1 MQDSISAQTPNQT
14 NKQIAINPI
23 LLTLFSLD
31 FFNVIYQGGEYQKRF
46 RQLVSAKVVACLAV
60 ITLIKACKF
69 THQLVYI
76 GKFFFTLSGP
86 TGSLNTKVL
95 FKEYKLFAY
104 VYQLL

>member
-1 MQDSISAQTPNQT
+1 MAVILTT
-14 NKQIAINPI
+14 NTWAC
-23 LLTLFSLD
+23 
-31 FFNVIYQGGEYQKRF
+31 YWR
-46 RQLVSAKVVACLAV
+46 VSRVGNCSPRLWQNRRVVACLAV

-76 GKFFFTLSGP
+76 GKKFFTLSGP